1 MKIKTA
7 ALLLILGLA
16 PELRAEQTSDEALLV
31 INGHQSLTSDQSIT
45 LENTAKQLGEAG
57 LTHPEAIE
65 QLLLVL
71 SQPDRGLFKRALAM
85 RALFH
90 AGKSHEAL
98 RMIEHHS
105 DLALL
110 ELITSTLA
118 THGYNTA
125 RR

>member
-16 PELRAEQTSDEALLV
+16 PALCAEETHDQALII
-31 INGHQSLTSDQSIT
+31 INGHQSLTSEQVVS
-45 LENTAKQLGEAG
+45 LESAAQQLGEAVRV
-57 LTHPEAIE
+57 HPEALE
-65 QLLLVL
+65 PLMLVL
-71 SQPDRGLFKRALAM
+71 AQPDRGLFKRALAM

-98 RMIEHHS
+98 RMVEHHS